1 MRRSLLVVGLVAVL
15 IVLALAL
22 ARFVRRRISPHK
34 YVERWQ
40 DLQRFCASKETWPLA
55 IISADKLLD
64 EALKNKHLKGK
75 SMGERLVSAQR
86 ILSDNDSVWFSH
98 NLAKKLIEEATV
110 RLNQTDVKKSL
121 LGVRQ
126 ALKDLGVMQ

>member
-55 IISADKLLD
+55 IISIAY
-64 EALKNKHLKGK
+64 
-75 SMGERLVSAQR
+75 
-86 ILSDNDSVWFSH
+86 
-98 NLAKKLIEEATV
+98 LAIIIVANGLPVRAATYSP
-110 RLNQTDVKKSL
+110 R
-121 LGVRQ
+121 
-126 ALKDLGVMQ
+126 